1 MFLKISF
8 NVIKGLHGITLALY
22 DEVQEGDL
30 SCIWL
35 NESLVFVSR
44 RMDNYAGS

>member
-8 NVIKGLHGITLALY
+8 NVIKGLHGITIALY

-30 SCIWL
+30 VSDWTSL
-35 NESLVFVSR
+35 YLVFVSR
-44 RMDNYAGS
+44 RIDNYAGS